1 MPDTT
6 TATSPAANG
15 VESRLAL
22 WRRSRR
28 LYRLKICLVLAAFA
42 VPGNAFVLFCA
53 ITTGVQQ
60 QQQQQDVEKE
70 EENHHTKNSSSFV
83 CYEDLITWSG
93 RLSTARFVV
102 EGILL
107 TIIGGIGI
115 LGECHLYTL
124 RGDRGNPCLPYILT
138 STAPSKESDSAHRC

>member
-6 TATSPAANG
+6 EAAPTPKTSPAANG

-53 ITTGVQQ
+53 ITTSQQ
-60 QQQQQDVEKE
+60 QEEKE
-70 EENHHTKNSSSFV
+70 EENNHHTMKNSTSFV
-83 CYEDLITWSG
+83 CYEDLITWSA

-115 LGECHLYTL
+115 FGELL
-124 RGDRGNPCLPYILT
+124 QL
-138 STAPSKESDSAHRC
+138 S